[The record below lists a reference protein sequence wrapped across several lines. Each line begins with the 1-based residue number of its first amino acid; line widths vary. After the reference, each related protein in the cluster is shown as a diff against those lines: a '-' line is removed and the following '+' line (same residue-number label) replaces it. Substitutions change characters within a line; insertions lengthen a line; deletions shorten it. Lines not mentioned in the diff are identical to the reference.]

1 MKNLVF
7 RSLLLIQKASLF
19 FISAAYAQ
27 DGSKVESFAL
37 KGDLAF
43 AGTCKGVYMSADT
56 GKTWNTIN
64 SGLPEKACFKALAS
78 TKNAVLTLSDFN
90 KAYVTVNNGKE
101 WNQVIEDTWIRKIAS
116 FKDRLYI
123 ASGKGLFVS
132 ADDGKTWNL
141 SPDVPAEDILTVV
154 SNSRYVIAEISHGA
168 YDHLHFISSDGISW
182 KQVTPLK
189 SVSANAVEQEGDYF
203 LLKTCQTRIGDYCKY
218 YQMWLL
224 SENGKKW
231 EMVPFRARYFG
242 FEGKNIY
249 AITAHVPEIGKA
261 AYTFEVEVLV
271 SDDGGD
277 SWIETHQ
284 EKDPDNAHYVVRN
297 ELKAVLA
304 RKDAEIQQAKIS
316 AEGAAQMEK
325 EYKANRAMIRQSR
338 KSNSGLFL
346 QSSISVGGSSP
357 DYRSLSDDRFK
368 QMHNKRDSY
377 IDSKGTIHTR

>member
-1 MKNLVF
+1 MKKVAF
-7 RSLLLIQKASLF
+7 RSLLIFQIASLF
-19 FISAAYAQ
+19 SISSGYAQ

-43 AGTCKGVYMSADT
+43 AGTCKGVYISADT
-56 GKTWNTIN
+56 GKTWKTVN
-64 SGLPEKACFKALAS
+64 SGLPEKACFKQMAS
-78 TKNAVLTLSDFN
+78 TTNAVLTLTDFN
-90 KAYVTVNNGKE
+90 KAYVTGNNGQE
-101 WNQVIEDTWIRKIAS
+101 WKQIIEGTWIRTISS
-116 FKDRLYI
+116 FKDRFYI

-132 ADDGKTWNL
+132 SDDGKTWAL
-141 SPDVPAEDILTVV
+141 SPEIPAEDILTVV
-154 SNSRYVIAEISHGA
+154 SNSKYIIAEISHGA
-168 YDHLHFISSDGISW
+168 YDHLYYISSDGISW
-182 KQVTPLK
+182 KLVAPLK
-189 SVSANAVEQEGDYF
+189 AVSANAVEQQGDYF
-203 LLKTCQTRIGDYCKY
+203 LLRTCQTRMGDYCKY

-242 FEGKNIY
+242 FEGKDIY
-249 AITAHVPEIGKA
+249 AITAHVPEIGKN

-277 SWIETHQ
+277 SWTETHQ
-284 EKDPDNAHYVVRN
+284 EKDPDNAHYVIRN

-304 RKDAEIQQAKIS
+304 RKDTEINQAKIS
-316 AEGAAQMEK
+316 AEGAAVMQA
-325 EYKANRAMIRQSR
+325 EYKANRARIKQSR

-346 QSSISVGGSSP
+346 QSNIGVGGSSP
-357 DYRSLSDDRFK
+357 DYKSLSDDRFK